1 MTFFDVTEILKNNI
15 LQIAIWLT
23 NTLVETHEHH
33 HGLLL
38 FVNNMPRVCCKFWF
52 QLAANFISGCYW
64 NIFLRLAVYIE
75 NILQGKMKV
84 WSQITM
90 SFGRIILPIETN
102 QSTIG
107 THNCVRMKNYLTC
120 TKIASQCGLLSA
132 HINLPAV
139 TCNNMSPS
147 TDFCKRYDGL

>member
-1 MTFFDVTEILKNNI
+1 
-15 LQIAIWLT
+15 
-23 NTLVETHEHH
+23 
-33 HGLLL
+33 
-38 FVNNMPRVCCKFWF
+38 
-52 QLAANFISGCYW
+52 
-64 NIFLRLAVYIE
+64 
-75 NILQGKMKV
+75 
-84 WSQITM
+84 M

-139 TCNNMSPS
+139 TCNNMS
-147 TDFCKRYDGL
+147 TINGLL